1 MDLVVDLLW
10 LVMGVVGSCEIALR
24 STMPHHISRLNS
36 AVGKAMKRLSS
47 ARVSDHW
54 KALAA
59 RRYAIVALS
68 ATLFILSVLVAALVP
83 VYAAL
88 WLLSGSIDAIPALAL
103 RPDVAVFF
111 TVVAVGYLHLR
122 TWMRTRG

>member
-10 LVMGVVGSCEIALR
+10 LAMGVVGSCEIVLR
-24 STMPHHISRLNS
+24 SPMPHHISRLNS
-36 AVGKAMKRLSS
+36 AVGNAIKRFSS

-59 RRYAIVALS
+59 RRYAIDALLS
-68 ATLFILSVLVAALVP
+68 TLFIFSVLIAALMP
-83 VYAAL
+83 VSAAL
-88 WLLSGSIDAIPALAL
+88 WLVSGSLGAIPVLAL

-111 TVVAVGYLHLR
+111 TVVAVGYLLLR
-122 TWMRTRG
+122 ARMSARG

>member
-10 LVMGVVGSCEIALR
+10 LAMGVVGSCEIALR
-24 STMPHHISRLNS
+24 STMTHHISRLNS
-36 AVGKAMKRLSS
+36 VVGKAIKRFFS

-59 RRYAIVALS
+59 RRYAIDALLS
-68 ATLFILSVLVAALVP
+68 TLFIFCVLIAALVP
-83 VYAAL
+83 VSAAF
-88 WLLSGSIDAIPALAL
+88 WLVSGSLDAIPALAL
-103 RPDVAVFF
+103 RPDSAVFF